1 MAVNPIDGIR
11 QLATN
16 AVPAYTRELWFRGR
30 DEMSER
36 IGDYMIRKG
45 VMSQSQV
52 DEVARAKASGDARH
66 FGEIAISLGFIKPA
80 DVEGFLAAQK

>member
-1 MAVNPIDGIR
+1 
-11 QLATN
+11 
-16 AVPAYTRELWFRGR
+16 
-30 DEMSER
+30 
-36 IGDYMIRKG
+36 MIRKG